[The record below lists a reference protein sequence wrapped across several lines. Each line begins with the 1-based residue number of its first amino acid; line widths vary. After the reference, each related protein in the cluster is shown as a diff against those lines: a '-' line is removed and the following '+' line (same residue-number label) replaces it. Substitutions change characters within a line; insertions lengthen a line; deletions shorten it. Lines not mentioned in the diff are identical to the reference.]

1 MKWASTF
8 DTDGSLQAAVEHGA
22 AKIFR
27 DLDKREPDLVLA
39 FVSSEHAPQYEAL
52 PELLSREFESAFIV
66 GCCAE
71 GVIGAGKEVEDRPAL
86 ALTAAVLPDVRLVG
100 RHLETAQLPPAYAE
114 PGTTLAVDIFGDWV
128 AAEVR
133 PEPLYDP
140 KGERVRA

>member
-8 DTDGSLQAAVEHGA
+8 DTDSSLQAAVEHTA

-27 DLDKREPDLVLA
+27 GLDKREPDLVLA

-52 PELLSREFESAFIV
+52 PELLAREFESAFIV

-71 GVIGAGKEVEDRPAL
+71 GVIGAGEEVEDRPAL
-86 ALTAAVLPDVRLVG
+86 ALTAAVLPDVRIAG

-114 PGTTLAVDIFGDWV
+114 RRSWEEALG
-128 AAEVR
+128 
-133 PEPLYDP
+133 
-140 KGERVRA
+140 